1 MTHEEQSLQT
11 KKALAASL
19 KKLLAHKS
27 FSRITVTEIIED
39 CGLNRKTFY
48 YHFEDIYGLLRWM
61 LEQDL
66 LSVILSFDL
75 TTDYEQALTYAI
87 DYIEQNKQ
95 LLYCIFR
102 NFGHNEMKHLFYRDF
117 AQLVDSIIC
126 ASEQKLGLYLDEDFH
141 RFLECYYTGAL
152 SGILVAVFEKLYV
165 TDRQQL
171 IDNVSLIFHASLP
184 TLIEQKG
191 TPRE

>member
-95 LLYCIFR
+95 LLYCIFH
-102 NFGHNEMKHLFYRDF
+102 NFGHDEMKHLFYRDF

-126 ASEQKLGLYLDEDFH
+126 VSEQKLGLYLDEDFH

>member
-75 TTDYEQALTYAI
+75 TADYEQALTYAI

-95 LLYCIFR
+95 LLYCIFH
-102 NFGHNEMKHLFYRDF
+102 NFGHDEMKHLFYRDF

-126 ASEQKLGLYLDEDFH
+126 VSEQKLGLYLDEDFH

>member
-1 MTHEEQSLQT
+1 MKHEEQSLQT
-11 KKALAASL
+11 KRALAASL

-48 YHFEDIYGLLRWM
+48 YHFEDIYALLRWM

-66 LSVILSFDL
+66 LTVILSFDL
-75 TTDYEQALTYAI
+75 TENYEQALVYAL
-87 DYIEQNKQ
+87 DYIEKNQQ
-95 LLYCIFR
+95 LLYCIFHT
-102 NFGHNEMKHLFYRDF
+102 FGHDEMKHLFYRDF
-117 AQLVDSIIC
+117 AQLVNSIIC
-126 ASEQKLGLYLDEDFH
+126 GSEKKLGLYLDEDFH
-141 RFLECYYTGAL
+141 KFLECYYTGAL
-152 SGILVAVFEKLYV
+152 AGILVAVFEKAYV
-165 TDRQQL
+165 ADRQQL
-171 IDNVSLIFHASLP
+171 IDNISLIFRASLP

>member
-95 LLYCIFR
+95 LLYCIFH
-102 NFGHNEMKHLFYRDF
+102 NFGHDEMKHLFYRDF

>member
-66 LSVILSFDL
+66 LSVILNFDL

-95 LLYCIFR
+95 LLYCIFH
-102 NFGHNEMKHLFYRDF
+102 NFGHDEMKHLFYRDF

-126 ASEQKLGLYLDEDFH
+126 ASEQKLGLYLDKDFH

>member
-66 LSVILSFDL
+66 LSVILNFDL

-95 LLYCIFR
+95 LLYCIFH
-102 NFGHNEMKHLFYRDF
+102 NFGHDEMKHLFYRDF

>member
-95 LLYCIFR
+95 LLYCIFH
-102 NFGHNEMKHLFYRDF
+102 NFGHDEMKHLFYRDF

-152 SGILVAVFEKLYV
+152 SGILMAVFEKLYV

>member
-87 DYIEQNKQ
+87 DYIRCE
-95 LLYCIFR
+95 
-102 NFGHNEMKHLFYRDF
+102 
-117 AQLVDSIIC
+117 
-126 ASEQKLGLYLDEDFH
+126 
-141 RFLECYYTGAL
+141 
-152 SGILVAVFEKLYV
+152 
-165 TDRQQL
+165 
-171 IDNVSLIFHASLP
+171 
-184 TLIEQKG
+184 
-191 TPRE
+191 